1 MTSARLWW
9 VGARP
14 RTLPAALAPVIV
26 GAGSAA
32 KTSTADYRTQ
42 DLVIVALCALV
53 ALALQV
59 GVNYANDYSDGVRG
73 TDSKR
78 VGPIRLV
85 GSGLVPAH
93 EVRRAAFICFGAAA
107 VAGLTLVVMTAQ
119 WWWLLV
125 GAAAIAAAWY
135 YTGGKRPYGY
145 AGLGE
150 VFVFVFFGLV
160 AVCGTASFLTG
171 RISLLSVV
179 VAVPVGLLACAI
191 LLANNLRDVHTD
203 PGSGKNT
210 LATRI
215 GERRSRT
222 LFVVLVWMPFVIAA
236 GVALAGFINPYWPR
250 LAALAL
256 VAIPLAASPARAVRN
271 GADGEELI
279 SVLTDTARLEIIYSI
294 LLAVGI
300 TLSAE

>member
-1 MTSARLWW
+1 
-9 VGARP
+9 
-14 RTLPAALAPVIV
+14 VIV
-26 GAGSAA
+26 GAGAAA
-32 KTSTADYRTQ
+32 KTSTADYRPR
-42 DLVIVALCALV
+42 DLVIVALCVLV
-53 ALALQV
+53 ALALQI

-93 EVRRAAFICFGAAA
+93 QVRRAAFACFAVAAA
-107 VAGLTLVVMTAQ
+107 AGLALVLITSQ
-119 WWWLLV
+119 WWWLLA
-125 GAAAIAAAWY
+125 GAAAIAAAWF

-171 RISLLSVV
+171 RVSLLSVV

-203 PGSGKNT
+203 PASGKNT

-222 LFVVLVWMPFVIAA
+222 LFVVLMWAPFLVAA
-236 GVALAGFINPYWPR
+236 GISLVGLVNPYWPR

-271 GADGEELI
+271 GADGAELI
-279 SVLTDTARLEIIYSI
+279 PVLSDTARLELIYCI
-294 LLAVGI
+294 LLAIGL